1 MNCLLKRLNKLVI
14 ELKSTNSLKN
24 KKQILSL
31 YPDMAKILE
40 YVYNPYK
47 KYGVTSKLLKKRED
61 LGICPEGQNAY
72 TNIFDLLD
80 DLYSRKLTG
89 HDAIKSINGFITDNK
104 EWDTLL
110 YCIIDKDLKTRTGV
124 SIINKVWP
132 ELIPV
137 FKVVLARKYEDY
149 ASKIDFK
156 KDDWYESRKLD
167 GVRVITRIE
176 DGDVTFYSRTGNEF
190 SAKVTLKNVR
200 KEIERIGIQ
209 NGVFDGELCI
219 IDENGNED
227 FTSAVSQIKRKNQ
240 TISNPRYKIFDSL
253 SLSEFDLG
261 TSNRILLER
270 MGNGRSSLKGSTI
283 LTYVELMKIDDTDHL
298 KKLVTKAQN
307 NGWEGNMIRKNVGYE
322 GKRSNDLL
330 KIKEF
335 HDDEYVV
342 KSVEVGPLRLID
354 KSTGLETTEE
364 VMTNVIIEH
373 KGYDV
378 SVGSGFSVEQRRLF
392 SEKPNL
398 IIGKEITV
406 QYFEES
412 SNKYSE
418 LSLRFPTIKKIW
430 LNGKRN
436 I

>member
-1 MNCLLKRLNKLVI
+1 MRDKIKFDRLNELVI
-14 ELKSTNSLKN
+14 ELQTTNSLN
-24 KKQILSL
+24 DKKEILSS
-31 YPDMAKILE
+31 YSDMTKILE

-47 KYGVTSKLLKKRED
+47 KYGVTSKLLKKRQD
-61 LGICPEGQNAY
+61 LGVTNTH
-72 TNIFDLLD
+72 TNIFNLLD
-80 DLYSRKLTG
+80 DLYLRKLTG
-89 HDAIKSINGFITDNK
+89 HDAIKSINGFISDNK

-124 SIINKVWP
+124 SIINKVYP
-132 ELIPV
+132 ELIPE
-137 FKVVLARKYEDY
+137 FKVVLAKKYEDY
-149 ASKIDFK
+149 FKKIDFK
-156 KDDWYESRKLD
+156 KDDWYGSRKLD

-176 DGDVTFYSRTGNEF
+176 NGDVTFYSRAGNEF
-190 SAKVTLKNVR
+190 TTLNNVR
-200 KEIERIGIQ
+200 KEIERVGIQ

-227 FTSAVSQIKRKNQ
+227 FTSAVSQIKRKDE

-261 TSNRILLER
+261 ESNRILSER
-270 MGNGRSSLKGSTI
+270 MGNGRPALKGSTI
-283 LTYVELMKIDDTDHL
+283 LTYVKLIKIDDTEHL
-298 KKLVTKAQN
+298 NKLITEAQSS
-307 NGWEGNMIRKNVGYE
+307 GWEGNMIRKDVGYE

-330 KIKEF
+330 KIKKF

-342 KSVEVGPLRLID
+342 KSVEVGPFRLID
-354 KSTGLETTEE
+354 KSTKLETTEE
-364 VMTNVIIEH
+364 VLTNVIIEH

-378 SVGSGFSVEQRRLF
+378 SVGSGFSVEERRLF
-392 SEKPNL
+392 SENPDL
-398 IIGKEITV
+398 IVGKEITV

-412 SNKYSE
+412 SNKDSE

-430 LNGKRN
+430 LDGRRN